1 MLVPM
6 VWSLVTS
13 QQVDILLVVE
23 PSAGSCLGGRICRGG
38 YGRVAVGQISVDG
51 CVGGEAVAAG
61 VEFL

>member
-1 MLVPM
+1 M

-23 PSAGSCLGGRICRGG
+23 PSAGSCLGGRICCGG
-38 YGRVAVGQISVDG
+38 YDRVAVGQVGVDG

-61 VEFL
+61 